1 MKRRIKSAMRHLLPS
16 PVYRWLHKAYSKTRA
31 GLRGQTYVP
40 PLGLV
45 DFGDLRRLKPISE
58 LEGYERGLP
67 VDRYYIEKFLASN
80 SRHIAGHVLEIGD
93 DEYTKK
99 FGKDRVEKSDI
110 LNYDKSFNPRTTIEA
125 DLSSAPH
132 ISSDTFDCIIFTQT
146 LQFIYDMHSA
156 IGTLKRILKPGGVL
170 LATLGGIG
178 NTYGIGP
185 SEGNWHWLFTA
196 SSASRIFLEEFPDT
210 GMEITPHGNVL
221 AAIGFLEG
229 LSLQEFSE
237 SELDYYDPRYQM
249 LITVKATKK

>member
-1 MKRRIKSAMRHLLPS
+1 MKRQIKSAIRHLLPS
-16 PVYRWLHKAYSKTRA
+16 PVYIWLHRTYGKTRA
-31 GLRGQTYVP
+31 GFRRQTYVP
-40 PLGLV
+40 PPGLV
-45 DFGDLRRLKPISE
+45 DFGDLRRVKPISE

-80 SRHIAGHVLEIGD
+80 SGHIKGHVLEIGD

-110 LNYDKSFNPRTTIEA
+110 LNYDKGFNPRTTIEA

-132 ISSDTFDCIIFTQT
+132 IPSDTFDCIIFTQT

-156 IGTLKRILKPGGVL
+156 IRTLSRILKPGGVL
-170 LATLGGIG
+170 LATLGGIS
-178 NTYGIGP
+178 NTYGVGP
-185 SEGNWHWLFTA
+185 SESDWYWLFTA
-196 SSASRIFLEEFPDT
+196 SSASRIFQEDFPDA
-210 GMEITPHGNVL
+210 GIEVTPHGNVL

-229 LSLQEFSE
+229 LSFHEFSE
-237 SELDYYDPRYQM
+237 NELDYYDPRYQM